1 MNQAWSTLSVSKQLP
16 VFHMF
21 WCVFQENLPRFYWM
35 CSEAVWLVV
44 PRVFLFTFF
53 QNEPDVF
60 PVWGFTLL
68 LRLLR
73 CDWELLGHFQHQ
85 PIPSEPWDASQ
96 WVLWTD
102 VCSGISRG
110 LQLEL
115 HWEWRELQSTVAAL
129 RFRELRDVGREIHI
143 ESWSEKLLNTSAF
156 SILVFASSHVLFVKG
171 GYVCFNLPFSSQCF
185 CRTVHFLLTL

>member
-1 MNQAWSTLSVSKQLP
+1 MDDICSFSSVNWWNHFIVGGYQMNQAWSALSVSKQFP

-21 WCVFQENLPRFYWM
+21 WCVFQENLPWFYWM

-73 CDWELLGHFQHQ
+73 YDWELLGHFQHQ

-102 VCSGISRG
+102 VLSGIKRSSTWASLRVEGTAVYSRS
-110 LQLEL
+110 LEVQGTERCGKRDSYWKLKWKTVEYLSLL
-115 HWEWRELQSTVAAL
+115 HI
-129 RFRELRDVGREIHI
+129 G
-143 ESWSEKLLNTSAF
+143 
-156 SILVFASSHVLFVKG
+156 
-171 GYVCFNLPFSSQCF
+171 F
-185 CRTVHFLLTL
+185 C